1 MCALYVLLYI
11 VAGGD
16 HSGGVLNGEV
26 LFLLDGVVVADTVVA
41 IPVVLDGIAAGE
53 LWWCLIQCALA
64 KTCLCLLVSGFDLL
78 LLGLH
83 LFGLGFAR
91 LCEWNNAVWAS
102 RYRYLFASMLLG
114 VLADFF

>member
-78 LLGLH
+78 LLLGLRC
-83 LFGLGFAR
+83 LFILLHDIEPREKSRNCSSCFA
-91 LCEWNNAVWAS
+91 
-102 RYRYLFASMLLG
+102 
-114 VLADFF
+114 